1 MGSEMCI
8 RDRYT
13 FAPAANALRVEMF
26 LREKEL
32 KLETISVN
40 VREDELFKEPYNSMN
55 PFNCIP
61 FLELENG
68 TIITE
73 TISICRYLDEQS
85 NSSKLFGNDTEERAI
100 IDMWNR
106 RIELDGFLPLLHSV
120 RNKTSFFKGKVVPG
134 TRTSIT
140 QSPEIVERGIEMF
153 DILLN
158 RIEPHLSK
166 NKFLLGD
173 KFTIADI
180 TSHFMFNLSNMLKI
194 DFGQKY
200 KNVYRWKSD
209 LEKRPSNPLLDND

>member
-1 MGSEMCI
+1 MKL
-8 RDRYT
+8 YT

-134 TRTSIT
+134 TRTNIT

-200 KNVYRWKSD
+200 KNVFRWKSD

>member
-1 MGSEMCI
+1 MKL
-8 RDRYT
+8 YT

-73 TISICRYLDEQS
+73 TISICRYLDEQF
-85 NSSKLFGNDTEERAI
+85 NSSKLFGNDKEERAI

-134 TRTSIT
+134 TRTRIT

-194 DFGQKY
+194 DFVQKY
-200 KNVYRWKSD
+200 KNVYRWKYD
-209 LEKRPSNPLLDND
+209 LEKRPTNPLLDND

>member
-1 MGSEMCI
+1 MKL
-8 RDRYT
+8 YT

-85 NSSKLFGNDTEERAI
+85 NSTKLFGNDTEEREV

-173 KFTIADI
+173 KFSIADI

-194 DFGQKY
+194 DFEQKY

>member
-1 MGSEMCI
+1 MKL
-8 RDRYT
+8 YT
-13 FAPAANALRVEMF
+13 FASAANALRVEMF

>member
-1 MGSEMCI
+1 MKL
-8 RDRYT
+8 YT

-209 LEKRPSNPLLDND
+209 LKKRPSNPLLDND

>member
-1 MGSEMCI
+1 MKL
-8 RDRYT
+8 YT

-61 FLELENG
+61 FLKLENG

-85 NSSKLFGNDTEERAI
+85 NSIKLFGNDTEEQAI

-158 RIEPHLSK
+158 RIDPHLSK

-173 KFTIADI
+173 KFSIADI

-209 LEKRPSNPLLDND
+209 LEKRPSNPLLDDN

>member
-1 MGSEMCI
+1 MKL
-8 RDRYT
+8 YT

-85 NSSKLFGNDTEERAI
+85 NSIKLFGNDTEEQAI

-173 KFTIADI
+173 KFSIADI
-180 TSHFMFNLSNMLKI
+180 TGHFMFNLSNMLKI

>member
-1 MGSEMCI
+1 MKL
-8 RDRYT
+8 YT

-140 QSPEIVERGIEMF
+140 QSQEIVERGIEMF

-180 TSHFMFNLSNMLKI
+180 CLLYTS
-194 DFGQKY
+194 
-200 KNVYRWKSD
+200 
-209 LEKRPSNPLLDND
+209 PSPRD

>member
-1 MGSEMCI
+1 MKL
-8 RDRYT
+8 YT

-120 RNKTSFFKGKVVPG
+120 RNKSSFFKGKVVPG

>member
-1 MGSEMCI
+1 MKL
-8 RDRYT
+8 YT

-40 VREDELFKEPYNSMN
+40 VREDELYKEPYNSMN

-85 NSSKLFGNDTEERAI
+85 NSIKLFGNDTEEQAI

-158 RIEPHLSK
+158 RIDPHLSK

-173 KFTIADI
+173 KFSIADI

-209 LEKRPSNPLLDND
+209 LEKRPSNPLLDNN

>member
-1 MGSEMCI
+1 MKL
-8 RDRYT
+8 YT

-209 LEKRPSNPLLDND
+209 LEKRPSNPMLDND

>member
-1 MGSEMCI
+1 MKL
-8 RDRYT
+8 YT

-26 LREKEL
+26 LREKKL

-85 NSSKLFGNDTEERAI
+85 NSSKLFGNNTEERAI

-173 KFTIADI
+173 KFSIADI

>member
-1 MGSEMCI
+1 MKL
-8 RDRYT
+8 YT

-85 NSSKLFGNDTEERAI
+85 NSSKLFGNDSEERAI

-140 QSPEIVERGIEMF
+140 QCPEIVERGIEMF

>member
-1 MGSEMCI
+1 MKL
-8 RDRYT
+8 YT

-85 NSSKLFGNDTEERAI
+85 NSIKLFGNDTEEQAI

-158 RIEPHLSK
+158 RIDPHLSK

-173 KFTIADI
+173 KFSIADI

-209 LEKRPSNPLLDND
+209 LEKRPSNPLLDDN

>member
-1 MGSEMCI
+1 MKL
-8 RDRYT
+8 YT

-55 PFNCIP
+55 PFNCIT

-68 TIITE
+68 KIIIE
-73 TISICRYLDEQS
+73 TISICRYLDEQF
-85 NSSKLFGNDTEERAI
+85 NSSKLFGNDKEERAI

-173 KFTIADI
+173 KFSIADI
-180 TSHFMFNLSNMLKI
+180 TGHFMFNLSNMLKI

>member
-1 MGSEMCI
+1 MKL
-8 RDRYT
+8 YT

-173 KFTIADI
+173 KFSIADI

-209 LEKRPSNPLLDND
+209 LEKRPSNPFLVND

>member
-1 MGSEMCI
+1 MKL
-8 RDRYT
+8 YT

-40 VREDELFKEPYNSMN
+40 VREDELFEEPYNSMN

-153 DILLN
+153 SILLN
-158 RIEPHLSK
+158 RIEPHLSE

-173 KFTIADI
+173 KFSIADI
-180 TSHFMFNLSNMLKI
+180 TGHFMFNLSNMLKI
-194 DFGQKY
+194 DFGHKY

-209 LEKRPSNPLLDND
+209 LETRPSNPLLDNN

>member
-1 MGSEMCI
+1 MKLYSF
-8 RDRYT
+8 T
-13 FAPAANALRVEMF
+13 PAPNALRVEMF
-26 LREKEL
+26 LKEKNININTIQVNLREG
-32 KLETISVN
+32 
-40 VREDELFKEPYNSMN
+40 ELFKKPFNSMN

-61 FLELENG
+61 FLELEDG

-73 TISICRYLDEQS
+73 TISICRYLDEQ
-85 NSSKLFGNDTEERAI
+85 NKSSKLFGNDTEERAI

-173 KFTIADI
+173 RFTIADI

>member
-1 MGSEMCI
+1 MKL
-8 RDRYT
+8 YT

-158 RIEPHLSK
+158 RIEAHLSK

-209 LEKRPSNPLLDND
+209 LEKRPSNPLLDKD

>member
-1 MGSEMCI
+1 MKL
-8 RDRYT
+8 YT

-85 NSSKLFGNDTEERAI
+85 NSLKLFGNDTEEQAI

-173 KFTIADI
+173 KFSIADI

>member
-1 MGSEMCI
+1 MKL
-8 RDRYT
+8 YT

-40 VREDELFKEPYNSMN
+40 VREDELFKEPYDSMN

>member
-1 MGSEMCI
+1 MKL
-8 RDRYT
+8 YT

-26 LREKEL
+26 LREKKL

-40 VREDELFKEPYNSMN
+40 VREDELFNEPYNSMN

-134 TRTSIT
+134 TRTNIT

-173 KFTIADI
+173 KFSIADI

-209 LEKRPSNPLLDND
+209 LEKRPSNPLLDNN

>member
-1 MGSEMCI
+1 MKL
-8 RDRYT
+8 YT

-61 FLELENG
+61 FLKLENG

-85 NSSKLFGNDTEERAI
+85 NSIKLFGNDTEEQAI

-158 RIEPHLSK
+158 RIDPHLSK

-173 KFTIADI
+173 KFSIADI

-209 LEKRPSNPLLDND
+209 LERRPSNPLLDNG

>member
-1 MGSEMCI
+1 MKL
-8 RDRYT
+8 YT

-85 NSSKLFGNDTEERAI
+85 HSSKLFGNDTEERAI

-200 KNVYRWKSD
+200 KNVYRWKTD
-209 LEKRPSNPLLDND
+209 LEKRTSNPLLDND

>member
-1 MGSEMCI
+1 MKL
-8 RDRYT
+8 YT

-158 RIEPHLSK
+158 RIEAHLSK

-173 KFTIADI
+173 KFSIADI

-209 LEKRPSNPLLDND
+209 LEKRPSNPLLDNN

>member
-1 MGSEMCI
+1 MKL
-8 RDRYT
+8 YT

-73 TISICRYLDEQS
+73 TISICRYLDEQF

-166 NKFLLGD
+166 NKVLLGD

-194 DFGQKY
+194 DLGQKY

-209 LEKRPSNPLLDND
+209 LEKRSSNPLLDND

>member
-1 MGSEMCI
+1 MKL
-8 RDRYT
+8 YT

-73 TISICRYLDEQS
+73 TVSICRYLDEQS

>member
-1 MGSEMCI
+1 MKL
-8 RDRYT
+8 YT

-85 NSSKLFGNDTEERAI
+85 NSTKLFGNNIEERAV

-173 KFTIADI
+173 KFSIADI

>member
-1 MGSEMCI
+1 MKL
-8 RDRYT
+8 YT

-73 TISICRYLDEQS
+73 TISICRYLDEQY

>member
-1 MGSEMCI
+1 MKL
-8 RDRYT
+8 YT

-85 NSSKLFGNDTEERAI
+85 NSSKLFGNDREERAI

-200 KNVYRWKSD
+200 KNVYRWKSE
-209 LEKRPSNPLLDND
+209 LEKRASNPLLDNV

>member
-1 MGSEMCI
+1 MKL
-8 RDRYT
+8 YT

-26 LREKEL
+26 LREKKL

-194 DFGQKY
+194 DLGQKY

-209 LEKRPSNPLLDND
+209 LEKRSSNPLLDND

>member
-1 MGSEMCI
+1 MKL
-8 RDRYT
+8 YT

-26 LREKEL
+26 LREKNI

-173 KFTIADI
+173 KFSIADI

>member
-1 MGSEMCI
+1 MKL
-8 RDRYT
+8 YT

-140 QSPEIVERGIEMF
+140 QSLEIVERGIEMF

-180 TSHFMFNLSNMLKI
+180 TGHFMFNLSNMLKI

-209 LEKRPSNPLLDND
+209 LEKRPSNPLLVND

>member
-1 MGSEMCI
+1 MKL
-8 RDRYT
+8 YT

-85 NSSKLFGNDTEERAI
+85 NSSKLFGNDKEERAI

-173 KFTIADI
+173 KFSIADI
-180 TSHFMFNLSNMLKI
+180 TGHFMFNLSNMLKI